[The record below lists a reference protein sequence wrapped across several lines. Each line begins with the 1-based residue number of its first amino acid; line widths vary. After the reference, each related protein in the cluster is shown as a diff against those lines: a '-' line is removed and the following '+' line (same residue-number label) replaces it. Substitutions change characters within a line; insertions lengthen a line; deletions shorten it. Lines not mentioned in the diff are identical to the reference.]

1 MKSIFIITS
10 ALVVLAITSIV
21 TTTQSVTAFNERNN
35 NFVSNDHN
43 HLRIGDF
50 EGGPEAIQ
58 SSSGGQFNDENTHSS
73 FNYNSER
80 GENTGDENY
89 QKDNTFT
96 KPDNNND
103 DEPETETTTSTSDP

>member
-1 MKSIFIITS
+1 MM
-10 ALVVLAITSIV
+10 
-21 TTTQSVTAFNERNN
+21 R
-35 NFVSNDHN
+35 
-43 HLRIGDF
+43 
-50 EGGPEAIQ
+50 
-58 SSSGGQFNDENTHSS
+58 THIAS